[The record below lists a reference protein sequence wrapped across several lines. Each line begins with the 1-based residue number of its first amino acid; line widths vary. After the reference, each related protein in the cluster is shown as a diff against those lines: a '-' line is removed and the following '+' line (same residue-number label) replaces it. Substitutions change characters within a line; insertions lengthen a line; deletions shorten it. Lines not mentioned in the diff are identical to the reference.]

1 MDSLIYL
8 KALLLGIIEGL
19 TEFLPISSTGH
30 LIIAADV
37 LNFNGNSAK
46 TFTIS
51 IQLGAILA
59 VCWHYRARLISL
71 TRAPTREHAAR
82 NFNFIFNLCI
92 AFLPAAVLGLAF
104 HGFIKEHLFT
114 PFNVAIA
121 LIVGGLI
128 ILLIEQRRYT
138 PRINSVDDMCWKT
151 ALKIGLCQAVALIPG
166 TSRSGATIMGG
177 LLFGL
182 SRQTAAEFSF
192 FLAIPTMF
200 AATLYDL
207 YKSWHLLSSHDIGL
221 IAVGFTA
228 AFASAL
234 LTVRALLAFIAHH
247 SFRAFAWYRIGFGL
261 LVLLYFW

>member
-1 MDSLIYL
+1 MDSLMYW

-37 LNFNGNSAK
+37 LNFNGNREK
-46 TFTIS
+46 TFEIS

-59 VCWHYRARLISL
+59 VCWHYRARLIAL
-71 TRAPTREHAAR
+71 THTSPSAQAAK

-92 AFLPAAVLGLAF
+92 AFLPAAVLGLVF
-104 HGFIKEHLFT
+104 HRLIKEHLFT

-121 LIVGGLI
+121 LIVGGVI

-151 ALKIGLCQAVALIPG
+151 ALKIGLCQAVSLIPG

-182 SRQTAAEFSF
+182 SRQTATEFSF

-234 LTVRALLAFIAHH
+234 LTVKALLAFIAHH
-247 SFRAFAWYRIGFGL
+247 SFRAFAWYRIGFGS
-261 LVLLYFW
+261 LVLIYFW